1 MTPGLEPL
9 EVVRDDSLCS
19 LGWRMFRPVSDS
31 AESGDFSRSEGPLC
45 EDWLAQR
52 AFYVWGDGAG
62 EQVGGWLM
70 GSCGRAGNSVIVR
83 ANPHTVTLPGTESI
97 VLTLS
102 DRHCASQSSHDDTA
116 RTR

>member
-19 LGWRMFRPVSDS
+19 LGWRMFRPVSDDS

-52 AFYVWGDGAG
+52 AFLYMDWVDG
-62 EQVGGWLM
+62 
-70 GSCGRAGNSVIVR
+70 
-83 ANPHTVTLPGTESI
+83 
-97 VLTLS
+97 
-102 DRHCASQSSHDDTA
+102 
-116 RTR
+116 